1 MVLLVGVVA
10 VGMVWL
16 LLVGV
21 VVPLDPVQQ
30 HLEFVVG
37 ECYVIQIQVSILLYS
52 WVHTALVSLSHQVTH
67 SY

>member
-16 LLVGV
+16 VGL

-30 HLEFVVG
+30 HLEFIVG